1 MARGQDEVHTR
12 NVISRAQEGDLLEFP
27 RGLYSHWAVYIGK
40 EEVVHLT
47 GNGNGNDIGNSG
59 QVFTICGKTFKKAE
73 VKKESIWNV
82 VSDSLVRINNSK
94 DRHIRPRP
102 AHAIVREAL
111 SKQGEVGYNVLWKNC
126 EHFTSL
132 CRYGVIRSDQA
143 DKALLGTIIAVPAII
158 IGAIGGLTSGSL
170 ARKKEKT

>member
-1 MARGQDEVHTR
+1 MA
-12 NVISRAQEGDLLEFP
+12 
-27 RGLYSHWAVYIGK
+27 GK

-94 DRHIRPRP
+94 DRHIR
-102 AHAIVREAL
+102 
-111 SKQGEVGYNVLWKNC
+111 
-126 EHFTSL
+126 
-132 CRYGVIRSDQA
+132 
-143 DKALLGTIIAVPAII
+143 
-158 IGAIGGLTSGSL
+158 
-170 ARKKEKT
+170 